1 MFKSLWIYKFK
12 EKSFSMI
19 VKFICSK
26 RIINIRNSFKRRLIR
41 LAQHDFNNVLF
52 GIMIGGCNLKAASS
66 NILKDKLILSPI
78 CLIKNYNILLFLS
91 KLLFESHFHHILSIF
106 IS

>member
-52 GIMIGGCNLKAASS
+52 GIMISGCNLKAASL

-78 CLIKNYNILLFLS
+78 CLIKNYNIFIFLS
-91 KLLFESHFHHILSIF
+91 KLLFESYFHHILSIF